1 LQFFSFINLFL
12 HGRLLFF
19 YFDLPYIPAY
29 CFYTPKKVL
38 FLFFCKYNN
47 KGVIM
52 KNIIV
57 KLVKIANDIDAMGMH
72 NEADEITKIAE
83 EMKED
88 GDREAAGM
96 INLNTDTV
104 QKQRTVNLNQ
114 KNINDSVKKVNTLKD
129 F

>member
-1 LQFFSFINLFL
+1 
-12 HGRLLFF
+12 
-19 YFDLPYIPAY
+19 
-29 CFYTPKKVL
+29 
-38 FLFFCKYNN
+38 
-47 KGVIM
+47 M

-72 NEADEITKIAE
+72 SEADEITKMAE

-104 QKQRTVNLNQ
+104 QKQRSVNLNQ
-114 KNINDSVKKVNTLKD
+114 KNITDSVKKVNTLKD

>member
-1 LQFFSFINLFL
+1 
-12 HGRLLFF
+12 
-19 YFDLPYIPAY
+19 
-29 CFYTPKKVL
+29 
-38 FLFFCKYNN
+38 
-47 KGVIM
+47 M

-72 NEADEITKIAE
+72 SEADEITKMAE
-83 EMKED
+83 EMEND

-104 QKQRTVNLNQ
+104 QKQRSVNLNQ

>member
-1 LQFFSFINLFL
+1 
-12 HGRLLFF
+12 
-19 YFDLPYIPAY
+19 
-29 CFYTPKKVL
+29 
-38 FLFFCKYNN
+38 
-47 KGVIM
+47 M

-72 NEADEITKIAE
+72 SEADEITKMAE
-83 EMKED
+83 EMQND
-88 GDREAAGM
+88 GEREAAGM

-114 KNINDSVKKVNTLKD
+114 KNINDSVKKVNTLKG

>member
-1 LQFFSFINLFL
+1 
-12 HGRLLFF
+12 
-19 YFDLPYIPAY
+19 
-29 CFYTPKKVL
+29 
-38 FLFFCKYNN
+38 
-47 KGVIM
+47 M

-72 NEADEITKIAE
+72 SEADEITKMAE

>member
-1 LQFFSFINLFL
+1 
-12 HGRLLFF
+12 
-19 YFDLPYIPAY
+19 
-29 CFYTPKKVL
+29 
-38 FLFFCKYNN
+38 
-47 KGVIM
+47 M

-72 NEADEITKIAE
+72 SEADEITKMAE
-83 EMKED
+83 EMEED

-104 QKQRTVNLNQ
+104 QKQRSVNIDQ

>member
-1 LQFFSFINLFL
+1 
-12 HGRLLFF
+12 
-19 YFDLPYIPAY
+19 
-29 CFYTPKKVL
+29 
-38 FLFFCKYNN
+38 
-47 KGVIM
+47 M

-72 NEADEITKIAE
+72 SEADEITKMAE
-83 EMKED
+83 EMEND

-104 QKQRTVNLNQ
+104 QKQRSVNLNQ
-114 KNINDSVKKVNTLKD
+114 KNITDSVKKVNTLKD

>member
-1 LQFFSFINLFL
+1 
-12 HGRLLFF
+12 
-19 YFDLPYIPAY
+19 
-29 CFYTPKKVL
+29 
-38 FLFFCKYNN
+38 
-47 KGVIM
+47 M
-52 KNIIV
+52 KNIIF

-72 NEADEITKIAE
+72 SEADEITKMAE
-83 EMKED
+83 DMKDE

-104 QKQRTVNLNQ
+104 QKQRSINLNQ

>member
-1 LQFFSFINLFL
+1 
-12 HGRLLFF
+12 
-19 YFDLPYIPAY
+19 
-29 CFYTPKKVL
+29 
-38 FLFFCKYNN
+38 
-47 KGVIM
+47 M

-72 NEADEITKIAE
+72 SEADEITKMAE
-83 EMKED
+83 EMKDE

-104 QKQRTVNLNQ
+104 QKQRSINLNQ

>member
-1 LQFFSFINLFL
+1 
-12 HGRLLFF
+12 
-19 YFDLPYIPAY
+19 
-29 CFYTPKKVL
+29 
-38 FLFFCKYNN
+38 
-47 KGVIM
+47 M
-52 KNIIV
+52 KNIIF

-72 NEADEITKIAE
+72 SEADEITIMAE
-83 EMKED
+83 EIKED

-104 QKQRTVNLNQ
+104 QKQRSVNLDQ

>member
-1 LQFFSFINLFL
+1 
-12 HGRLLFF
+12 
-19 YFDLPYIPAY
+19 
-29 CFYTPKKVL
+29 
-38 FLFFCKYNN
+38 
-47 KGVIM
+47 M
-52 KNIIV
+52 KNIIF

-72 NEADEITKIAE
+72 SEADEITKMAE
-83 EMKED
+83 EMEND

-104 QKQRTVNLNQ
+104 QKQRSVNLNQ

>member
-1 LQFFSFINLFL
+1 
-12 HGRLLFF
+12 
-19 YFDLPYIPAY
+19 
-29 CFYTPKKVL
+29 
-38 FLFFCKYNN
+38 
-47 KGVIM
+47 M

-72 NEADEITKIAE
+72 SEADEITKIAE
-83 EMKED
+83 EMKD